1 MTPAPAPA
9 SRPLVGLVWML
20 ASGLCFVG
28 VNIGVKWVGDGL
40 PPQQSAFLR
49 FALGLVYVLPVAGL
63 LIRDVPR
70 GRDLIL
76 YAVRGGVHTVGVLL
90 WFYGITRIKLAE
102 VSALLYLTPIF
113 VTLGAALFLGERLKA
128 RRLFAIG
135 AGIAGA
141 AMILR
146 PGVREID
153 PGHLAV
159 LGTAV
164 FFGASY
170 LIAKGL
176 TGRQGPG
183 VIVAM
188 LSITVTVGLIPF
200 AAAVW
205 VTPTPA
211 QYGIMFLVATC
222 ATAGHYAMTIAFR
235 AAPVSVTQPA
245 AFLQLV
251 WATLFGWTLFAEP
264 PDAFVIAGGAVIVA
278 AVSFIAWREA
288 VAHRRSVTPA
298 TEEAVK
304 P

>member
-1 MTPAPAPA
+1 MHAAVA
-9 SRPLVGLVWML
+9 SRPLTGLAWML

-40 PPQQSAFLR
+40 PPAQTAFLR
-49 FALGLVYVLPVAGL
+49 FALGLVYVLPVAGAL
-63 LIRDVPR
+63 LRDLPH
-70 GRDLIL
+70 GRDLRL
-76 YAVRGGVHTVGVLL
+76 YAIRGAVHTVGVLL

-113 VTLGAALFLGERLKA
+113 VTLGAALVLGERLKA
-128 RRLFAIG
+128 RRLLAIA
-135 AGIAGA
+135 AGILGA
-141 AMILR
+141 LMILR
-146 PGVREID
+146 PGLRTLD
-153 PGHLAV
+153 PGHLAM

-188 LSITVTVGLIPF
+188 LSVTVSVGLAPF

-205 VTPTPA
+205 VTPTVGQLA
-211 QYGIMFLVATC
+211 IMFVVASC
-222 ATAGHYAMTIAFR
+222 ATAGHYAMTLAFQV
-235 AAPVSVTQPA
+235 APISVTQPA

-251 WATLFGWTLFAEP
+251 WATLFGWVLFAEP
-264 PDAFVIAGGAVIVA
+264 PDGFVIAGGALIVV

-288 VAHRRSVTPA
+288 VAHRRVVTPA
-298 TEEAVK
+298 SDQAAG

>member
-1 MTPAPAPA
+1 LAGFA
-9 SRPLVGLVWML
+9 WML

-63 LIRDVPR
+63 LVRDLPR
-70 GRDLIL
+70 GRDLRL
-76 YAVRGGVHTVGVLL
+76 YAIRGAVHTVGVLL

-113 VTLGAALFLGERLKA
+113 VTMGAALFLGERLKA
-128 RRLFAIG
+128 RRLLAIA
-135 AGIAGA
+135 AGILGA
-141 AMILR
+141 LMILR
-146 PGVREID
+146 PGVRDLD

-176 TGRQGPG
+176 TGRHGPG

-205 VTPTPA
+205 VTPTWEQLA
-211 QYGIMFLVATC
+211 VMFAVASF
-222 ATAGHYAMTIAFR
+222 ATGGHYAMTRAFQ

-251 WATLFGWTLFAEP
+251 WATLFGWVLFLEP

-288 VAHRRSVTPA
+288 VAHRRAVTPA
-298 TEEAVK
+298 SDQAAG